1 MSIVNVNSGTGAY
14 YGVKQNVKRFSGL
27 TINAEGGFS
36 FKEEPLEGGFGNL
49 VNPEEFQ
56 RKWMEQ
62 NNNHRVDYYFGHSVD
77 VEKEEQR
84 MEAYLKMKYANA
96 TTARQIYISY
106 QSENYLLK
114 ADNQKQSLTIY
125 NTQGEC
131 LGDFEYSDIKI
142 VQDGETGKQFLI
154 SRHGVM
160 NYAPLELDDEL
171 KEDLQKFMG
180 VDTLET
186 EGGLRNVS
194 NEKETENKTD
204 IIVKPDGSRVLV
216 VTMSVGG
223 METTMSIEISKPT
236 NMQNDNLKQDDD
248 NGGTSVFESETI
260 SNDISD
266 TVSEA

>member
-1 MSIVNVNSGTGAY
+1 MSILGVNSALASAYQYVNRTQKTVTNRTGFTDQLQETGNVSGISTVGT
-14 YGVKQNVKRFSGL
+14 
-27 TINAEGGFS
+27 
-36 FKEEPLEGGFGNL
+36 
-49 VNPEEFQ
+49 
-56 RKWMEQ
+56 
-62 NNNHRVDYYFGHSVD
+62 
-77 VEKEEQR
+77 EKEEQY
-84 MEAYLKMKYANA
+84 MEAYLQMKYANA
-96 TTARQIYISY
+96 STAKQIYINY

-114 ADNQKQSLTIY
+114 ADDQKQSLTIY

-142 VQDGETGKQFLI
+142 VQDRETGKQFLL

-160 NYAPLELDDEL
+160 SYAPLELDDEL
-171 KEDLQKFMG
+171 KETLQKVVG

-186 EGGLRNVS
+186 EDGLGNVS
-194 NEKETENKTD
+194 DEKETENKTD

-236 NMQNDNLKQDDD
+236 NMRNDNLKHDND
-248 NGGTSVFESETI
+248 NGGTPLSESEAI